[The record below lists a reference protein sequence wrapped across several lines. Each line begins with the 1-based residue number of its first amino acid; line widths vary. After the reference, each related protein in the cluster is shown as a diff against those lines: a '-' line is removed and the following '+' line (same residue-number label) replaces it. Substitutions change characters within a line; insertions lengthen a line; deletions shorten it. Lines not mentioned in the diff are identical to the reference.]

1 MMHLIQYRFKTLLR
15 DRMSMFW
22 ALAFPLILG
31 TFFYF
36 AFGNI
41 GTNNLDTI
49 SAAVVAEKESDE
61 TTAFVSFLNEM
72 EKADSETIKITEMTE
87 KEALKQLKSRK
98 IKGIYYA
105 QEVPE
110 LTVGGTGIEESVL
123 QAILES
129 YNQNAQML
137 RQVMAEKPEG
147 MQAAVESL
155 NDYQEMVT
163 EVTINGKEVNGVIQY
178 FFALIA
184 MACMYGCFLGLTTV
198 MGMKAN
204 LSELAMRRCIAPI
217 NRLRMVIVDMFVTFI
232 IHFFDMLVLLAY
244 LKYVLKLD
252 FGKNMGG
259 TILVCAVG
267 SLIGVAFGIFI
278 GSLGHMREAAK
289 VGIMLSV
296 SMVASFLSGLMA
308 SQIKNVVEQYCPIVN
323 RINPAAL
330 ITDALYCMSVYNN
343 PERYGKDLLILT
355 IMAVLLV
362 VSAFVMVRRER
373 YDSI

>member
-259 TILVCAVG
+259 TILVCAV
-267 SLIGVAFGIFI
+267 
-278 GSLGHMREAAK
+278 
-289 VGIMLSV
+289 
-296 SMVASFLSGLMA
+296 
-308 SQIKNVVEQYCPIVN
+308 
-323 RINPAAL
+323 
-330 ITDALYCMSVYNN
+330 
-343 PERYGKDLLILT
+343 
-355 IMAVLLV
+355 
-362 VSAFVMVRRER
+362 
-373 YDSI
+373 